1 MDHKKIVLVIGNGFD
16 MDLGWQTS
24 YKSFAESDYW
34 PFKDKKENL
43 GGYLESHS
51 KSDKWLDLEAL
62 LRSYSA
68 KEKPYI
74 DTNWRHPRI
83 IGQDEIHFKTLIKHL
98 INFLRVQENRD
109 VVSDS
114 TAAYLLKTLCKH
126 SDILKVYSFNYTS
139 LDKILSKLSI
149 EEGINCEHIHGELKD
164 SSIILGIDEN
174 VECFPGY
181 HIFIKPVQPTYSS
194 HPILEDLYFAD
205 EIIFFGMSFG
215 DIDYPYFQ
223 MFFKDRCDEDKY
235 YGEFS
240 KKRIAIFTRDIAS
253 GRDIKFQLMKMNN
266 KKLMQ
271 MYNFNTLKFFYTE
284 DKVNK
289 ELVDYLNEI
298 Q

>member
-1 MDHKKIVLVIGNGFD
+1 MDHKKIVLVLGNGFD

-24 YKSFAESDYW
+24 YKSFAESEFW

-51 KSDKWLDLEAL
+51 KSDKWFDLEAL

-68 KEKPYI
+68 KDKPYV
-74 DTNWRHPRI
+74 DTSWRHQRN
-83 IGQDEIHFKTLIKHL
+83 IGQDEIHFKTLTKHL
-98 INFLRVQENRD
+98 TNYLTAQENRD
-109 VVSDS
+109 VNPDS
-114 TAAYLLKTLCKH
+114 TAAYLLKALCKH
-126 SDILKVYSFNYTS
+126 SDILKLYSFNYTS
-139 LDKILSKLSI
+139 LDTILSKLSI
-149 EEGINCEHIHGELKD
+149 REKVNCEHIHGELKD
-164 SSIILGIDEN
+164 NSIILGIDEN
-174 VECFPGY
+174 VECFTGY

-205 EIIFFGMSFG
+205 EILFFGMSFG

-223 MFFKDRCDEDKY
+223 MFFKDRCDEEKY
-235 YGEFS
+235 YGQFS

-266 KKLMQ
+266 KKLMH
-271 MYNFNTLKFFYTE
+271 MYNFNSLRFFYTE
-284 DKVNK
+284 DKVYK